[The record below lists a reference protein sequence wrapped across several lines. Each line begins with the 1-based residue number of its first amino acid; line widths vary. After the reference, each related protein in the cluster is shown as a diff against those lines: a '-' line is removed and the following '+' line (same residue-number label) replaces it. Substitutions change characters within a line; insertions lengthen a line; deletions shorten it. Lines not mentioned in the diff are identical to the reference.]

1 MSAQQLKPIEQGH
14 VSEVRVITPMEIMH
28 DAIMKG
34 SPVEI
39 IERLMALQERYDAN
53 QGRKAFDQ
61 AIAAAKAEIPTIA
74 KNRKV
79 DFTTQKGRTNYDYE
93 DLGEIARTVDPI
105 LSKHGLSYRFRS
117 HQDGNKVTVACIISH
132 RDGYSEETSLSAETD
147 TSGNKNSIQG
157 IGSAATYLSRYTLK
171 LALGLAA
178 AKDDDGKAADPD
190 ERLSE
195 KQLTEL
201 LTLAD
206 DLNVDK
212 IKFCEWASVESFADI
227 RRADFQK
234 AKNAILAKGKQAQKK
249 EQADG

>member
-1 MSAQQLKPIEQGH
+1 MTAQQIQKIEENAPR
-14 VSEVRVITPMEIMH
+14 STPITPLEMIDKAVSSGAAIEIL
-28 DAIMKG
+28 
-34 SPVEI
+34 
-39 IERLMALQERYDAN
+39 ERLMTLQERYEAS

-61 AIAAAKAEIPTIA
+61 AIASAKADIPTIT

-105 LSKHGLSYRFRS
+105 LSKHGLSYRYRS
-117 HQDGNKVTVACIISH
+117 KQEGTSLTVTCILSH
-132 RDGYSEETSLSAETD
+132 SDGYSEETSLSAD
-147 TSGNKNSIQG
+147 NDNSGNKNSIQG
-157 IGSAATYLSRYTLK
+157 IGSAATYLQRYTLK

-178 AKDDDGKAADPD
+178 SKDDDGKAADPD
-190 ERLSE
+190 ELISE

-201 LTLAD
+201 LDLAEN
-206 DLNVDK
+206 LSVDK
-212 IKFCEWASVESFADI
+212 IKFCEWAEIEAFSEI

-234 AKNAILAKGKQAQKK
+234 AKNAILAKGKQATKK